1 MLPTFPVGT
10 ADKRKNGRACKTLPK
25 AAEQAE
31 QRNKCAFCSVALRS
45 ALRHNNKKGSDLLIG
60 YKADGAEV
68 YQNGQN
74 GATITWYH
82 RDVLPGQLFG
92 RVNGVPFVADPF
104 INNKGF
110 VPMFVR
116 KKCANKNGTTSVK
129 WVFEHPT
136 EFVNA
141 IKKAFMAHK
150 IRLYSWKCHVDGLA
164 ASKIAAESETEQRQ
178 KIRQERAKDRELRS
192 IQANK
197 EVAGH
202 KPSKHT
208 KAFRGK
214 NNASLPS
221 EYVGLSRQNYG
232 ERIDFGNIVRPMNA
246 SLASYMDGVH

>member
-1 MLPTFPVGT
+1 MLPAFPVGT

-74 GATITWYH
+74 GAAITWYH

-141 IKKAFMAHK
+141 IKK
-150 IRLYSWKCHVDGLA
+150 RLWLTKSGFIAGSVMLTGLLRP
-164 ASKIAAESETEQRQ
+164 KLRQ
-178 KIRQERAKDRELRS
+178 SLKQNSVRKSVKNVQKTVNCGLYK
-192 IQANK
+192 Q
-197 EVAGH
+197 
-202 KPSKHT
+202 T
-208 KAFRGK
+208 KKLLGT
-214 NNASLPS
+214 N
-221 EYVGLSRQNYG
+221 
-232 ERIDFGNIVRPMNA
+232 
-246 SLASYMDGVH
+246 LASTQRRLEGRTTLLYLLNMLVFPDRITGKE